1 MPSAMATNE
10 TEYEEE
16 EEVDYAPYNYQQM
29 MLQTELL
36 KVQNQLLARVESAT
50 TNLWRFVYIQTL
62 VVWFVAFV
70 IGGTCVMPILG
81 TVVGVVLWLAL
92 WLIMRAVFKSVA
104 KQVPQTAQQKK
115 KAK

>member
-1 MPSAMATNE
+1 MATNE
-10 TEYEEE
+10 TDYEEE

-50 TNLWRFVYIQTL
+50 TNLWRFVYMATLLYLFIAL
-62 VVWFVAFV
+62 VVSSCLIIPIPFVNLA
-70 IGGTCVMPILG
+70 
-81 TVVGVVLWLAL
+81 VGVVLWLAV